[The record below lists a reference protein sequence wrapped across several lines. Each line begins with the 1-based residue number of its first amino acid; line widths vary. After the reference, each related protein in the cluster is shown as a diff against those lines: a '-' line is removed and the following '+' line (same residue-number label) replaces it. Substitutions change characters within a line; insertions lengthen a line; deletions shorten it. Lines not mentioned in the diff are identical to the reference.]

1 MLKNY
6 NKPFILRNSSLFRI
20 YFNMEKE
27 YILVIDS
34 GLGGLSVLAELVKIL
49 PANYLYYADNKNC
62 PYGAKTKEEIT
73 LVLTQIIC
81 EMSSKYHL
89 KMVILACNTATT
101 SAIDSLRT
109 TFKNLIFI
117 GTEPAIKFAEKLHY
131 ENVLA
136 LTTPTTAEQD
146 KYKQLQLSLKNNI
159 KTLKMKTLA
168 MKIEQFFKNHT
179 ILNALRLKKELFFI
193 KNHAKNHDCIVLG
206 CTHYVLI
213 KRLIEKYTHKPVIDG
228 NSGIANQA
236 QKCLQFSQSKPLD
249 KSNVTLFCSS
259 GNNSDKQIY
268 KKILSQILANSQ
280 KLC

>member
-1 MLKNY
+1 MK
-6 NKPFILRNSSLFRI
+6 
-20 YFNMEKE
+20 KE

-73 LVLTQIIC
+73 LILSQIIC
-81 EMSSKYHL
+81 EISLKYQL

-117 GTEPAIKFAEKLHY
+117 GTEPAIKLAEKLHY

-136 LTTPTTAEQD
+136 LTTPTTADQD

-159 KTLKMKTLA
+159 KTLKMKALA
-168 MKIEQFFKNHT
+168 VTIERFFVNYT

-193 KNHAKNHDCIVLG
+193 KKHAKNHDCIVLG

-213 KRLIEKYTHKPVIDG
+213 KDLIEKYTNKPVIDG
-228 NSGIANQA
+228 NLGIANQA
-236 QKCLQFSQSKPLD
+236 QKCFKLSQSKLLD
-249 KSNVTLFCSS
+249 KSKITFICSS
-259 GNNSDKQIY
+259 ISNNECNNNGSHISNLL
-268 KKILSQILANSQ
+268 IISA
-280 KLC
+280 